1 MMTLV
6 CGGAAS
12 GKSAYAEALV
22 CGIQSPSE
30 DRNLSGLLDSAH
42 RFYIATMQPF
52 GKEAEERI
60 RKHRAMRADKGF
72 DTLECFTAGTI
83 RGLSLPPG
91 AAVLLEDLVRI
102 LLLEKGKAIVHVML
116 EAIDIAGKALVTTHD
131 VAAFLDEADFQK
143 LALYVHPGPDG
154 GWVMDGVEEDGAVH
168 DENA

>member
-72 DTLECFTAGTI
+72 ETMACEALRDIPVRMISYGGSNHNISFLIHKDDKKATLQA
-83 RGLSLPPG
+83 LSK
-91 AAVLLEDLVRI
+91 VL
-102 LLLEKGKAIVHVML
+102 
-116 EAIDIAGKALVTTHD
+116 
-131 VAAFLDEADFQK
+131 F
-143 LALYVHPGPDG
+143 
-154 GWVMDGVEEDGAVH
+154 
-168 DENA
+168 

>member
-6 CGGAAS
+6 GGGAAS
-12 GKSAYAEALV
+12 GKSAYSEALV

-72 DTLECFTAGTI
+72 ETMECFTAGTI

-91 AAVLLEDLVRI
+91 AAVLLEDLGN
-102 LLLEKGKAIVHVML
+102 LCANEL
-116 EAIDIAGKALVTTHD
+116 
-131 VAAFLDEADFQK
+131 FS
-143 LALYVHPGPDG
+143 
-154 GWVMDGVEEDGAVH
+154 EE
-168 DENA
+168 